1 VVDVEEL
8 RSRHRELAVALWS
21 DVGLTRPWN
30 DPQHDFDRALAG
42 ATSAVLGIVQDG
54 DVLGT
59 AMVGHDGHRGWV
71 YYLAVARAR
80 QRQGLGTRLMRAA
93 EQWLRERGAVKVQ
106 VMVRHANDSVVTFYE
121 TIGYEIADV
130 AVLARWL

>member
-8 RSRHRELAVALWS
+8 QSRHRELTTALWN

-30 DPQHDFDRALAG
+30 DPLHDFDRAAAG
-42 ATSAVLGIVQDG
+42 ATSAVLGLMKG
-54 DVLGT
+54 DELWAT

-71 YYLAVARAR
+71 YYLAVAPAH
-80 QRQGLGTRLMRAA
+80 QRQGLGARLMRAA
-93 EQWLRERGAVKVQ
+93 EEWLRARGAVKVQ
-106 VMVRHANDSVVTFYE
+106 VMVRHTNDSVGTFYE
-121 TIGYEIADV
+121 AIGYEVADV